1 MHFSTRMTLASGLLL
16 TLGLETK
23 YLTKH
28 TVTVSYSNFIHSKA
42 YADNLSDRDFV
53 SLNYIYSL

>member
-1 MHFSTRMTLASGLLL
+1 MKEGNQVL

-28 TVTVSYSNFIHSKA
+28 TVTVSYSNFFHSKA